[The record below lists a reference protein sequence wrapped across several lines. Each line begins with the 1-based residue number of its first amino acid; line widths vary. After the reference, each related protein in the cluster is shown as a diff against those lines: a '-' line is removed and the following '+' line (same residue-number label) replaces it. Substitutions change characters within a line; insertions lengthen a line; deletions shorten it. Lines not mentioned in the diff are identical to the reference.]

1 MVLRSSIRPVLL
13 AVAAL
18 SLSAC
23 GGAEGD
29 PARFENLAR
38 MVSDVPVSLER
49 PGAKTAAET
58 SPEGLRHPAPL
69 RVAVMDPHELWDA
82 RDGLVADVVETAA
95 PAVAEAAVQEVG
107 RRSAEL
113 RPVSL
118 PRPQGVRRDVQ
129 LGAFSSRAAAEAA
142 WSKLKDADALAGL
155 QPRFEAATVGGRDL
169 VRLKVSAPAGDAPA
183 ICAAAR
189 VDAPWCRRG
198 A

>member
-1 MVLRSSIRPVLL
+1 MVLRSPIRPVLL

-18 SLSAC
+18 GLSAC

-38 MVSDVPVSLER
+38 IVSDVPVSLER
-49 PGAKTAAET
+49 PGTQTAAET

-69 RVAVMDPHELWDA
+69 RVAVMDPHDLWDA
-82 RDGLVADVVETAA
+82 RDGLVTGVVEAAA

-107 RRSAEL
+107 RRTAQL

-118 PRPQGVRRDVQ
+118 PRPEGAKRDIQ
-129 LGAFSSRAAAEAA
+129 LGAFSSRASAEAA
-142 WSKLKDADALAGL
+142 WSKLKDVDALSGL
-155 QPRFEAATVGGRDL
+155 QPRFETANVDGRDL
-169 VRLKVSAPAGDAPA
+169 VRLKVAAPAAAAPA